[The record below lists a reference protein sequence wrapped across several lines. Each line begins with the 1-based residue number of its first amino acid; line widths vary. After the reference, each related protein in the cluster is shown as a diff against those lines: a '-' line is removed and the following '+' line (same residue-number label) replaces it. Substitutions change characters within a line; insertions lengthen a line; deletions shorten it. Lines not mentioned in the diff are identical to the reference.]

1 MCSEEPVETRFVPP
15 RTLLLRL
22 VSSPEKT
29 LLLSS
34 WMSSRSHVQKTLSP
48 PTLEDRPCE
57 VELCC
62 PTDQREA
69 VRLPSMPIALGIG
82 NVSGS
87 TSRGSRG
94 DEAGLRKAGIGTA
107 GTCIALPSLPGGG
120 GTTPQ
125 LFGADQ
131 PGSCCSLAIF
141 AAAAAAAEAEES
153 PSSPARLALRGV
165 CKPRPSVEGV

>member
-1 MCSEEPVETRFVPP
+1 MCSDEPVEIRFVPP

-22 VSSPEKT
+22 VFSPENT
-29 LLLSS
+29 LALSS

-48 PTLEDRPCE
+48 PMLEDRPCD

-62 PTDQREA
+62 PTDQRRA
-69 VRLPSMPIALGIG
+69 VRLPSMPIALGMG
-82 NVSGS
+82 KVSGS

-94 DEAGLRKAGIGTA
+94 EGAGLRNAGIGTA
-107 GTCIALPSLPGGG
+107 GTCVALPSLPGGG

-131 PGSCCSLAIF
+131 PGS
-141 AAAAAAAEAEES
+141 
-153 PSSPARLALRGV
+153 
-165 CKPRPSVEGV
+165 